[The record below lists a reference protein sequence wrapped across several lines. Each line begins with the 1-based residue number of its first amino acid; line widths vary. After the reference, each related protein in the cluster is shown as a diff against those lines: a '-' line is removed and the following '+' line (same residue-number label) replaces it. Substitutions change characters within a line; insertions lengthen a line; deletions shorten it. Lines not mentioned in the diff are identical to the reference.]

1 VPVVAATHK
10 RSPYCHGRSL
20 SAIAVPSVAAIG
32 SPRASSCSVSETRR
46 RCRSEPRLRQIDV
59 LSDLDG
65 SCRALTRAARYGP
78 TARAARG
85 PRDRCVET
93 FRHGRDRRRRL
104 RSPHRRENEA
114 DVSNAEQKGGAGS
127 NRPNNRRVPQLLVS
141 VRLIGKGFAG
151 ARNQHYLQLW
161 RPAA

>member
-20 SAIAVPSVAAIG
+20 SALTVPSVAAIG
-32 SPRASSCSVSETRR
+32 SPRTSSCSVSETRR
-46 RCRSEPRLRQIDV
+46 RCRTEPRLRQIDV

-78 TARAARG
+78 TTRAARG

-104 RSPHRRENEA
+104 RSPHRRENAA

-151 ARNQHYLQLW
+151 ARNHLNLEFSW
-161 RPAA
+161 AAA